1 MTATLVPIFVG
12 CILPIAVVAIMS
24 VSRIMAD
31 KEKARIIIKAIES
44 GNIDT
49 DKLVESLRN
58 ESLRKPAKTP
68 REILNLRLLRGC
80 IFTLVGFALMIVG
93 LVNFASGTGFGSDPV
108 TVPMLFG
115 GASAAVGIS
124 YLIVYFVTRKEVR

>member
-12 CILPIAVVAIMS
+12 CILPIAVVAISS

-31 KEKARIIIKAIES
+31 KEKTRIIIKAIES

-49 DKLVESLRN
+49 DKLV

-80 IFTLVGFALMIVG
+80 IFSLVGLALMIVG
-93 LVNFASGTGFGSDPV
+93 LVSFASGTDFGSDPV

-115 GASAAVGIS
+115 GASMAVGMS
-124 YLIVYFVTRKEVR
+124 YLVVYFVTRKEVR